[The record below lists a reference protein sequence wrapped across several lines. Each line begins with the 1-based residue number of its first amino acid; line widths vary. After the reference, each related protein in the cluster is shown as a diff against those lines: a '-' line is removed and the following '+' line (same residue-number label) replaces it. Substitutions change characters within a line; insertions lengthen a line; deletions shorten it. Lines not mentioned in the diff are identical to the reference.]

1 VSRSWTTREVVTL
14 RALRV
19 MGAKSLA
26 RDLGRTVASVK
37 SKARELGISLRIPGS
52 RLASASRIGDV
63 MRLVA
68 NRRIDMEVVL
78 ERMRLDAIG
87 ELAVCPHCG
96 KRPAVVKRTGLCG
109 TCHKALL
116 IEHLNDELATY
127 EAQQQQWV
135 AQQRLSRMR
144 RAAANDGS

>member
-1 VSRSWTTREVVTL
+1 
-14 RALRV
+14 

-52 RLASASRIGDV
+52 RHGLLLGQPRTISLASASRIGDV